1 MTPATDNPL
10 TRVRRG
16 LRVHRWTAV
25 ITTAALA
32 GVVLVALAAR
42 TGTAGAVAVA
52 VLAATALAMAVWR
65 AATGDRRWRR
75 ALGTA
80 HTPPVRGREE
90 R

>member
-1 MTPATDNPL
+1 MTPAIDNPL
-10 TRVRRG
+10 TRARRG
-16 LRVHRWTAV
+16 LRGHRWTAV
-25 ITTAALA
+25 ITTAGT

-42 TGTAGAVAVA
+42 IGTAAVAVA
-52 VLAATALAMAVWR
+52 VFAAAALAMAVWR

-75 ALGTA
+75 ALENA